1 MAKKRRSGG
10 RSKGGKG
17 RSEAIHCANCGA
29 LVPRDK
35 AIKVTRP
42 VSVVEASLA
51 KELRKAGTIIPRMF
65 TVKYLCVSC
74 AVHAGVVKVR
84 PREERKGPLE

>member
-74 AVHAGVVKVR
+74 AVHASVVKVR
-84 PREERKGPLE
+84 PREERKGPL